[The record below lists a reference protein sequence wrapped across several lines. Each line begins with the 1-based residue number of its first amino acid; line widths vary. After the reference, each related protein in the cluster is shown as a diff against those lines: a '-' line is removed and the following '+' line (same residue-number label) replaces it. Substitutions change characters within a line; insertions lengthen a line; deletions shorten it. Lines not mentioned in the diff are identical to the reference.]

1 VERASELT
9 NLITELVA
17 AAGTGREVISR
28 LEICQGFTVVER
40 GPAPLTPGAFQLD
53 DHIYLRSPRKRRG
66 VLGKI
71 GREAA
76 RLLRRSGRR

>member
-1 VERASELT
+1 M
-9 NLITELVA
+9 
-17 AAGTGREVISR
+17 ISG

-40 GPAPLTPGAFQLD
+40 GPAPLTPGGFRLD
-53 DHIYLRSPRKRRG
+53 DHIYIRSPRKRRG

-71 GREAA
+71 GREAT